1 MQLLGPRGS
10 ATPESLE
17 AIAEYA
23 DAVGPDK
30 LHIVPRDAAGASFP
44 PTRFIEDAHRAQLL
58 VHPYTFRRENSF
70 LPAELRSSEDPA
82 APGDLAAE
90 LRQYS
95 ALGVDGVFADFPD
108 IAVEVR

>member
-1 MQLLGPRGS
+1 MR
-10 ATPESLE
+10 TR
-17 AIAEYA
+17 A
-23 DAVGPDK
+23 D
-30 LHIVPRDAAGASFP
+30 
-44 PTRFIEDAHRAQLL
+44 LL

-82 APGDLAAE
+82 APGDLTAE
-90 LRQYS
+90 LRQYF